1 MAGTMA
7 DCIFCK
13 IIKGEIPSYK
23 IWEDDKFYAFLDIN
37 PIFPGHTLLIP
48 KKHHNYVFDYNNKDY
63 IEIMLRAKMLSSKLK
78 KATGSMRVGL
88 AIEGISVPHL
98 HLHLVPIN
106 NVNDLDPCKAK
117 PATKEELQSMHE
129 KLKHL

>member
-1 MAGTMA
+1 MT

-13 IIKGEIPSYK
+13 IVKGEIPSYK
-23 IWEDDKFYAFLDIN
+23 IWEDDKFYAFLDIR
-37 PIFPGHTLLIP
+37 PISAGHVLLIP
-48 KKHHNYVFDYNNKDY
+48 KKHHDYLFDYNNKDY
-63 IEIMLRAKMLSSKLK
+63 LEIMLKAKMLVPRIK
-78 KATGSMRVGL
+78 KASGAKRVGL
-88 AIEGISVPHL
+88 AVEGISVPHL

-117 PATKEELQSMHE
+117 PATYKELQEMYE